1 MTRVRRLRVGQSRSA
16 VALLALV
23 SLVILAASIVIALGI
38 GPVRVP
44 PADVLTVVARR
55 LHLVAGHGVSVLDDE
70 IVWQLRLPRIVAAVV
85 VGAGLAQCGCVLQSL
100 TRNDLA
106 DPYLLGVSSG
116 AAVGAVCA
124 LVLGWALPGVPGRY
138 SVAVSAFV
146 GAIAALA
153 IVLAL
158 ATGRSGELPAGR
170 TILAGVAVG
179 QLCGAFTSFVVMV
192 FGPRDGARAV
202 LAWTLGSFSGA
213 RSGDAIL
220 LTVVV
225 GIAVVG
231 LTWCAPL
238 LDAFAFGDVSA
249 RSLGVDVRTVRWALL
264 VATALLTAA
273 TVAVVGPI
281 GFVGLV
287 VPHVVRL
294 LVGPAHRTLLPL
306 AAVCGGIL
314 MLWSDTAARTLGAG
328 QEIPVGVVTAIVGT
342 PVLVVLLRRQARR
355 T

>member
-1 MTRVRRLRVGQSRSA
+1 MTSRAGRRATTLA
-16 VALLALV
+16 VSVVVLV
-23 SLVILAASIVIALGI
+23 VLGLSMVLALGI
-38 GPVRVP
+38 GPVRI
-44 PADVLTVVARR
+44 PAGEVVAVLARR
-55 LHLVAGHGVSVLDDE
+55 MHLVAGHGVTVLQDE
-70 IVWQLRLPRIVAAVV
+70 IVWQLRLPRIVASVV
-85 VGAGLAQCGCVLQSL
+85 VGAALAQCGCVLQSL

-116 AAVGAVCA
+116 AAVGAVA
-124 LVLGWALPGVPGRY
+124 TLVLGWSVPGVPTRY
-138 SVAVSAFV
+138 VVAVSAFV
-146 GAIAALA
+146 GAVLALA

-179 QLCGAFTSFVVMV
+179 QLCAAFTSFVVMV
-192 FGPRDGARAV
+192 FGGQDGARAV
-202 LAWTLGSFSGA
+202 LTWTLGSFSGV
-213 RSGDAIL
+213 RSEDAIL
-220 LTVVV
+220 LVVV
-225 GIAVVG
+225 SGVALVG

-249 RSLGVDVRTVRWALL
+249 RSLGVDVTRTRWVLL
-264 VATALLTAA
+264 LGTALLTAA
-273 TVAVVGPI
+273 TVSVVGPI

-294 LVGPAHRTLLPL
+294 LVGPGHRVLLPL
-306 AAVCGGIL
+306 SAVAGGIL
-314 MLWSDTAARTLGAG
+314 MLWADTAARTLGAG

-355 T
+355 S